1 MEEEE
6 DWGLEEEE
14 QALLDAVRAKKK
26 VSKGVQC
33 VCLPFFFG
41 GGEPCLCCV
50 VVFRSTPSLPPFPLP
65 SPPLPSPITPSLTPP
80 LPHDTPQPNPS
91 TCHLMSY
98 NTRWHGML
106 LTT

>member
-33 VCLPFFFG
+33 VCLPFFLG
-41 GGEPCLCCV
+41 GGSHVFVVLLCFAPPPPC
-50 VVFRSTPSLPPFPLP
+50 PPFP
-65 SPPLPSPITPSLTPP
+65 SPPLPSP
-80 LPHDTPQPNPS
+80 PQ
-91 TCHLMSY
+91 
-98 NTRWHGML
+98 
-106 LTT
+106 